1 MVDFQCPSRKDY
13 IVANTSILEL
23 NGHVSRSLWIYFVL
37 SAPLTLI
44 VFGVWFMLD
53 RKARRKQN
61 LGPEDDED
69 EAKITAQLEARI
81 MRKLRRRTGIR
92 VADTGDFPL
101 SGHTSGQA

>member
-1 MVDFQCPSRKDY
+1 M
-13 IVANTSILEL
+13 
-23 NGHVSRSLWIYFVL
+23 L

-61 LGPEDDED
+61 PDSEDDKD
-69 EAKITAQLEARI
+69 EAEIAAQLEARI

-92 VADTGDFPL
+92 VADTGDFAL